1 MSHNPPPLGFHPMDP
16 CLSNW
21 MFNAGNVVFFLS
33 LSLDL
38 HYFLF
43 GLQSNSQ
50 RVFEP
55 SWVSQR
61 GPKQA
66 HSGSLCWCLV
76 GKGARGAPQAS
87 PRGSWSPCW
96 TELCKVTGHLPLFCW
111 ICRGQ
116 SACCCEVGALLPPCR
131 LGMGPVMG
139 SSHQTAPRAR
149 PSTTRSEVFSES
161 QRDDSAV
168 TAGFLSKVLLGLG
181 SAIRNIK
188 SRECWLQ
195 TENTVP
201 FASTLIQ
208 RQYLG

>member
-1 MSHNPPPLGFHPMDP
+1 MSHNPPPLGFHPVDP

-21 MFNAGNVVFFLS
+21 MFNAGNAVFFLS

-87 PRGSWSPCW
+87 PRGSWSPAEPNYAKWQGTCPSSAGFAGDKAPAAARW
-96 TELCKVTGHLPLFCW
+96 GPCCHPAGWGWVLWWAPAIRRHRELAPAQPVQKCFRSPSGMIQP
-111 ICRGQ
+111 
-116 SACCCEVGALLPPCR
+116 SR
-131 LGMGPVMG
+131 LGSWAKSCWGWDL
-139 SSHQTAPRAR
+139 QYETLRAGN
-149 PSTTRSEVFSES
+149 
-161 QRDDSAV
+161 
-168 TAGFLSKVLLGLG
+168 AGFKQKTLCHLLALWY
-181 SAIRNIK
+181 RD
-188 SRECWLQ
+188 
-195 TENTVP
+195 
-201 FASTLIQ
+201 ST
-208 RQYLG
+208 

>member
-21 MFNAGNVVFFLS
+21 MFNAGNAVFFLS

-87 PRGSWSPCW
+87 PRGSWSPAEPNYAKWQGTC
-96 TELCKVTGHLPLFCW
+96 P
-111 ICRGQ
+111 
-116 SACCCEVGALLPPCR
+116 
-131 LGMGPVMG
+131 
-139 SSHQTAPRAR
+139 SS
-149 PSTTRSEVFSES
+149 
-161 QRDDSAV
+161 
-168 TAGFLSKVLLGLG
+168 AGFAGDKAPAAARWGPCATLQAGDGSCDGLQPSDG
-181 SAIRNIK
+181 TESSPQHNPFRSVFGVPAGWFSRHGWVPERSPAGVGICNIK
-188 SRECWLQ
+188 H
-195 TENTVP
+195 
-201 FASTLIQ
+201 
-208 RQYLG
+208 

>member
-1 MSHNPPPLGFHPMDP
+1 MSHNPPPLGFHPVDP

-21 MFNAGNVVFFLS
+21 MFNAGNAVFFLS

-87 PRGSWSPCW
+87 PRGSRSPCW

-116 SACCCEVGALLPPCR
+116 SACCCEVGALQT
-131 LGMGPVMG
+131 GDG
-139 SSHQTAPRAR
+139 SYDGLQ
-149 PSTTRSEVFSES
+149 PSDGTESSPQRNPLKSVFGVPAGWFSRHGWVPERSP
-161 QRDDSAV
+161 
-168 TAGFLSKVLLGLG
+168 AGAG
-181 SAIRNIK
+181 ICNIK
-188 SRECWLQ
+188 H
-195 TENTVP
+195 
-201 FASTLIQ
+201 
-208 RQYLG
+208 

>member
-1 MSHNPPPLGFHPMDP
+1 MSHNPLPLGFHPMDP

-21 MFNAGNVVFFLS
+21 MFNAGNAVFFLS

-50 RVFEP
+50 W

-66 HSGSLCWCLV
+66 HGGSLCWCLV

-87 PRGSWSPCW
+87 PRGSWSPAEPNYAKWQGTC
-96 TELCKVTGHLPLFCW
+96 LS
-111 ICRGQ
+111 
-116 SACCCEVGALLPPCR
+116 SAGFAGDKAPAAVRWGPCR
-131 LGMGPVMG
+131 LGMGPMMG

-168 TAGFLSKVLLGLG
+168 TAGFLSEVLLGLG
-181 SAIRNIK
+181 SAI
-188 SRECWLQ
+188 
-195 TENTVP
+195 
-201 FASTLIQ
+201 
-208 RQYLG
+208 